1 MSVTLEEVM
10 DKLNAME
17 EKLNIMERRLS
28 SMEKEFGEFRQE
40 VRGKLSILEQKIELQ
55 EVTFKTLARA
65 ISIRDE
71 DEEDFAGV
79 SVREGTGFNTTRV
92 KRVRSPLI

>member
-1 MSVTLEEVM
+1 MDVTLKEVM

-17 EKLNIMERRLS
+17 KKLD
-28 SMEKEFGEFRQE
+28 SMEKEFVEFRKE
-40 VRGKLSILEQKIELQ
+40 ITGKLVILEQKIELQ
-55 EVTFKTLARA
+55 EITFKTLARV

-71 DEEDFAGV
+71 DEEDFTGI

>member
-1 MSVTLEEVM
+1 MGVTLKEVM

-17 EKLNIMERRLS
+17 KKLD
-28 SMEKEFGEFRQE
+28 SMEKEFVEFRKE
-40 VRGKLSILEQKIELQ
+40 VTGKLVILEQKIELQ
-55 EVTFKTLARA
+55 EITFKTLARA

-71 DEEDFAGV
+71 DEEDFTGI